1 MKMIPHS
8 RPWITDS
15 DRKAL
20 DAALG
25 DDMIAQGER
34 VSELEQRMASAAGAS
49 GAVAVASGTA
59 ALTIALHALGQPPG
73 AEVVVPTYVCVNVL
87 QAVTAAGYRAVLC
100 DVGEEWTMT
109 PETVQAT
116 LTPATRAVVAVHT
129 MGVPCDVGG
138 LMQFG
143 LPVIEDACQ
152 AWGASIDGRPVGA
165 LGDIG
170 VVSTHATK
178 CMTTGEGGLAFS
190 TDTGL
195 VGRLRAI
202 RDEGSETAA
211 RVAAPMSD
219 IQAALGLSQLAR
231 YDAFLDRRREL
242 ADRYF
247 DELGALG
254 IRLPHNVRERSM
266 FFRFP
271 VRVDG
276 DFERHQAA
284 FAGAGVQVRCGVDT
298 LLHRLLRQDP
308 LRFPGAESLYRE
320 TLSLPLYPAL
330 TREDEDRV
338 VSACDS
344 VWGARRGDG

>member
-1 MKMIPHS
+1 MRMIPHS
-8 RPWITDS
+8 RPWITDN
-15 DRKAL
+15 DREAL

-25 DDMIAQGER
+25 EGMIAQGDR
-34 VSELEQRMASAAGAS
+34 VSEFEVRMAAAAGAS
-49 GAVAVASGTA
+49 NAVAVASGTA
-59 ALTIALHALGQPPG
+59 ALTIALRALGQPQD
-73 AEVVVPTYVCVNVL
+73 AEVVIPTYVCVNVL

-109 PETVQAT
+109 PETVRAA
-116 LTPATRAVVAVHT
+116 LTPATRAIVAVHT

-138 LMQFG
+138 LAQIG

-165 LGDIG
+165 LGDVG

-178 CMTTGEGGLAFS
+178 CMTTGEGGLALS
-190 TDTGL
+190 TDSGL
-195 VGRLRAI
+195 VDRLRAI

-211 RVAAPMSD
+211 RFAAPMSD

-231 YDAFLDRRREL
+231 YDAFLDRRREV
-242 ADRYF
+242 ANRYF
-247 DELGALG
+247 DELGVLG

-271 VRVDG
+271 VRVEG

-284 FAGAGVQVRCGVDT
+284 FAEADVHVRRGVDT

-308 LRFPGAESLYRE
+308 LRFPGAETLYRE

-330 TREDEDRV
+330 KLEDEDRV
-338 VSACDS
+338 VSASTS
-344 VWGARRGDG
+344 VWGTSGGGG